1 MTNTWQV
8 ESSKAYADLE
18 FGPTVYKAC
27 THCQSAIEI
36 VPLLSGNTLGGTL
49 WSDGFLE
56 TDQMPEQDLLGR
68 CRHCNEIVSLADLE
82 PHPQQEVPADND
94 DYSYLSLTLVDYEM
108 LLQQLGDIAE
118 YYHPYLR
125 IKFWQRNNDQRR
137 YSDPTVPFTEQEQ
150 QNLQALLSLLGDE
163 DAGRLLKAEI
173 YRQQGEFEHAQR
185 VLSDPFDHRV
195 SEVVMRLKQLVRE
208 KNQFLTKIFSGEAA
222 CNTTAGCNITSN

>member
-8 ESSKAYADLE
+8 ESDKAYAELE
-18 FGPTVYKAC
+18 FGTAVYKAC

-36 VPLLSGNTLGGTL
+36 IPLLSGNTLGGTL

-56 TDQMPEQDLLGR
+56 TDQMPNQDLLGR
-68 CRHCNEIVSLADLE
+68 CRHCNNIVCLSDLK
-82 PHPQQEVPADND
+82 PYPQQEDPADTGD
-94 DYSYLSLTLVDYEM
+94 HSYLSLTLADYEM
-108 LLQQLGDIAE
+108 LLQQLGNIAE
-118 YYHPYLR
+118 HYHPYLR
-125 IKFWQRNNDQRR
+125 LKFWQRSNDQRR
-137 YSDPTVPFTEQEQ
+137 YSDPTVLFTEQEQ
-150 QNLQALLSLLGDE
+150 QNLQALLPLLGDE

-208 KNQFLTKIFSGEAA
+208 KNQFLTMIFSGKAEGNSATC
-222 CNTTAGCNITSN
+222 CNTTTS